1 MYAIRKRFYEIYLDL
16 LGCHISHPVNY
27 VVHLITGSVPQVKC
41 QELSSHMLND
51 SSKKNKK
58 PWLSVERTVDPE
70 TRYMD
75 LCAVVL
81 QCQDPDKTERVVL
94 LAAGCSD
101 GFLR

>member
-1 MYAIRKRFYEIYLDL
+1 MYVMYL
-16 LGCHISHPVNY
+16 
-27 VVHLITGSVPQVKC
+27 TTEFVPKVKC
-41 QELSSHMLND
+41 QELTTHMLRVP
-51 SSKKNKK
+51 SKRNKK

-75 LCAVVL
+75 LCAVAL
-81 QCQDPDKTERVVL
+81 QHRDTDQRGTAVL

>member
-1 MYAIRKRFYEIYLDL
+1 MY
-16 LGCHISHPVNY
+16 
-27 VVHLITGSVPQVKC
+27 LITESVPQVKC
-41 QELSSHMLND
+41 QELNSHMLRDPN
-51 SSKKNKK
+51 KGNKK

-75 LCAVVL
+75 LCAMAL
-81 QCQDPDKTERVVL
+81 HCQDTDKRETAVL